1 VTEQIRPIGAPDRA
15 APPVP
20 AVRRLTPKEREEAAR
35 ERARKRR
42 ARPPAAP
49 PRGRGG
55 QGQQPPA
62 APGGSLDVRA

>member
-1 VTEQIRPIGAPDRA
+1 MTDQIRPIGAPDRA

-42 ARPPAAP
+42 QRQGAAP
-49 PRGRGG
+49 SGA
-55 QGQQPPA
+55 PA
-62 APGGSLDVRA
+62 ERPSEGGSLDLLA

>member
-1 VTEQIRPIGAPDRA
+1 VTDQIRPIGAPDRA

-42 ARPPAAP
+42 QRQGAAP
-49 PRGRGG
+49 VGA
-55 QGQQPPA
+55 PA
-62 APGGSLDVRA
+62 ECPSEGGSLDLLA

>member
-1 VTEQIRPIGAPDRA
+1 VTDQIRPIGAPDRA

-42 ARPPAAP
+42 QRQGAAP
-49 PRGRGG
+49 TGT
-55 QGQQPPA
+55 PA
-62 APGGSLDVRA
+62 ERPSERGSLDLLA

>member
-1 VTEQIRPIGAPDRA
+1 VTDQIRPIGRPDRA

-42 ARPPAAP
+42 GRQGAAP
-49 PRGRGG
+49 QRGEEPQTAG
-55 QGQQPPA
+55 
-62 APGGSLDVRA
+62 GGSVDVRA